1 VVKRT
6 TGALFLLLTTV
17 GCSSLLPRSE
27 ETTHSAWQ
35 TYQEAQKAFD
45 SIEPGKTT
53 VSELKAMSLDPS
65 NNANISILNYAD
77 VLRRFLVSQAVTF
90 NDLDTGVLECV
101 SAKIQCRGF
110 EIEQKAVKRHRNGN
124 FWLDILGFKKET
136 HIAGWRFTGLV
147 LLKGDVVVYKL
158 TGGQP
163 AIIEQQN
170 TNTPLGPVQSL
181 ASRFLSWTPPKE

>member
-1 VVKRT
+1 MVIRT
-6 TGALFLLLTTV
+6 TGALLLLLAC
-17 GCSSLLPRSE
+17 GCTSLLPRSE
-27 ETTHSAWQ
+27 ESTSSAWA
-35 TYQEAQKAFD
+35 TYQEAQQAFD
-45 SIEPGKTT
+45 SIEPGVTT
-53 VSELKAMSLDPS
+53 LTDLKALSLHPA

-101 SAKIQCRGF
+101 SAKIHCRGF
-110 EIEQKAVKRHRNGN
+110 EIEQKQVKRHRNGS
-124 FWLDILGFKKET
+124 FWLDVLGFRKET

-163 AIIEQQN
+163 TIIEQQN
-170 TNTPLGPVQSL
+170 SSTPLGPVQSL
-181 ASRFLSWTPPKE
+181 ASRFFSWTPAGGN

>member
-1 VVKRT
+1 MVKST
-6 TGALFLLLTTV
+6 TGALIFSLFCG

-45 SIEPGKTT
+45 TIQPGKTT
-53 VSELKAMSLDPS
+53 VAELKAMSLDPA
-65 NNANISILNYAD
+65 NNANISILTYAD

-90 NDLDTGVLECV
+90 NDLDHGVLECV

-110 EIEQKAVKRHRNGN
+110 EIEQRAVKRHRNGN
-124 FWLDILGFKKET
+124 FWLDILGFRKET

-163 AIIEQQN
+163 AIVEQQN

-181 ASRFLSWTPPKE
+181 ASRFLSWTPPKD